1 MRDTLQVKLRQLSGS
16 RRMRRLRDQGVVPA
30 VLYGHKQSN
39 VNLEITSDQVRA
51 AVRHGARLVNLAG
64 DVQETALIRQV
75 QWDAFGVEVLHL
87 DLTRVSSDETVE
99 LVLPIHL
106 KGTAAGTREGGVV
119 EHIKHEVKILCPVVS
134 IPEHLTLNVNNL
146 HVGQSLTLADLPL
159 PDGAKLLTD
168 AGEVVVMCVTPVEVD
183 ETAATAEPGEPE
195 VIGRKKDEE
204 EGAAEE

>member
-1 MRDTLQVKLRQLSGS
+1 
-16 RRMRRLRDQGVVPA
+16 MRRLRDQGVVPA

-39 VNLEITSDQVRA
+39 VNLEITGDQVRA

-87 DLTRVSSDETVE
+87 DLTRVSSDEAVE

-146 HVGQSLTLADLPL
+146 HVGQSLTLAELPL
-159 PDGAKLLTD
+159 PAGAKLLTD
-168 AGEVVVMCVTPVEVD
+168 AGEIVVMCVTPVEVD

-204 EGAAEE
+204 EGAAEDE

>member
-1 MRDTLQVKLRQLSGS
+1 MFNNHADRHAEGPSMRDTLQVKLRQLSGS

-99 LVLPIHL
+99 
-106 KGTAAGTREGGVV
+106 
-119 EHIKHEVKILCPVVS
+119 
-134 IPEHLTLNVNNL
+134 
-146 HVGQSLTLADLPL
+146 
-159 PDGAKLLTD
+159 
-168 AGEVVVMCVTPVEVD
+168 
-183 ETAATAEPGEPE
+183 
-195 VIGRKKDEE
+195 
-204 EGAAEE
+204 

>member
-1 MRDTLQVKLRQLSGS
+1 M
-16 RRMRRLRDQGVVPA
+16 RRMRDQGVVPA

-51 AVRHGARLVNLAG
+51 AVRHGARLVDLAG

-87 DLTRVSSDETVE
+87 DLTRVSSDEAVE
-99 LVLPIHL
+99 LVLPVHL

-159 PDGAKLLTD
+159 PAGAKLLTD
-168 AGEVVVMCVTPVEVD
+168 AGEIVVMCVTPVEVD

-204 EGAAEE
+204 EGAADEE

>member
-1 MRDTLQVKLRQLSGS
+1 
-16 RRMRRLRDQGVVPA
+16 
-30 VLYGHKQSN
+30 
-39 VNLEITSDQVRA
+39 
-51 AVRHGARLVNLAG
+51 
-64 DVQETALIRQV
+64 
-75 QWDAFGVEVLHL
+75 
-87 DLTRVSSDETVE
+87 VE

-134 IPEHLTLNVNNL
+134 IPDHLTLNVNNL

>member
-1 MRDTLQVKLRQLSGS
+1 M
-16 RRMRRLRDQGVVPA
+16 RRMRDQGVVPA

-51 AVRHGARLVNLAG
+51 AVRHGARLVDLAG

-87 DLTRVSSDETVE
+87 DLTRVSSDEAVE

-146 HVGQSLTLADLPL
+146 HVGQSLTLAELPL
-159 PDGAKLLTD
+159 PAGAKLLTD
-168 AGEVVVMCVTPVEVD
+168 AGEIVVMCVTPVEVD

-204 EGAAEE
+204 EGAADEE